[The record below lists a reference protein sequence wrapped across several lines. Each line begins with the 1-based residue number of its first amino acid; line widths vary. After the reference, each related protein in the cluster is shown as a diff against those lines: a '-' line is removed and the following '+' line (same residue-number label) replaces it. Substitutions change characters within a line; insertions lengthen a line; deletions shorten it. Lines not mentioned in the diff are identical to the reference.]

1 MVKSNA
7 IYSALLVA
15 ATGLAGPSPGRAAG
29 EIVEIYSA
37 GSLRGIVADLAR
49 EASAFNVEIKATFG
63 GSGSLRERIEK
74 GEKPDLFM
82 SADVGSTQKLE
93 SQCRTVV
100 PAIAFA
106 RNRICIVSRKSAG
119 VTASNLIDRMLAADV
134 RVKTSTPVADPSG
147 DYAWAIFDH
156 IDTLRPGAGAKLKE
170 KAQGLMNVSADA
182 AAGQSATAALFLG
195 KKIDM
200 SITYCSAWPALEKEV
215 PELTSLVVPLQLD
228 PHPVDGVAVLSDR
241 PQAMRVALF
250 LLSLKGQAI
259 VAQEGLL
266 PLFDS
271 GAQP

>member
-15 ATGLAGPSPGRAAG
+15 ATGLAGPSPARAAG

-37 GSLRGIVADLAR
+37 GSLRGVVADLAR

-82 SADVGSTQKLE
+82 SADVGSPQKLE
-93 SQCRTVV
+93 SQGRTVV

-106 RNRICIVSRKSAG
+106 RNRMCIVSRKSAG

-134 RVKTSTPVADPSG
+134 RVKTSTPVVDPSG
-147 DYAWAIFDH
+147 DYAWAIFDR
-156 IDTLRPGAGAKLKE
+156 IETLRPGAGAKLKE
-170 KAQGLMNVSADA
+170 KAQGLMNVSADPT
-182 AAGQSATAALFLG
+182 AGQSATAALFLG

-241 PQAMRVALF
+241 PQAMRIALF

-266 PLFDS
+266 PLFDP
-271 GAQP
+271 GVRP